1 MMSSLNKEQQQAVD
15 CLNYAQQIRRFNLN
29 KNTSVPAYDQS
40 YKGSQLRVC
49 LVREGTPKR
58 EQFIKSPKDVYN
70 LVKKQLC
77 NSDREIFL
85 SILISVD
92 GSLIG
97 VETVSI
103 GSLDQC
109 LVSPR
114 EVFKSA
120 ILANAAKI
128 IICHNHPSGCLE
140 LSEQDKKLTKTLL
153 EAGRLLSIYVC
164 DHIVVSHE
172 GFTSH
177 KGVDSNLFLKGG
189 KLDERK

>member
-1 MMSSLNKEQQQAVD
+1 MNKKKTIPD
-15 CLNYAQQIRRFNLN
+15 
-29 KNTSVPAYDQS
+29 YDKS

-58 EQFIKSPKDVYN
+58 QIFVKSPEDVYN

-77 NSDREIFL
+77 DSDREVFL
-85 SILISVD
+85 SILLSTD

-97 VETVSI
+97 VEQISVGT
-103 GSLDQC
+103 LDEC

-114 EVFKSA
+114 ELFKSA
-120 ILANAAKI
+120 ILSNAAKI
-128 IICHNHPSGCLE
+128 ILCHNHPSGSLQ
-140 LSEQDKKLTKTLL
+140 LSEQDKKLSKILL

-172 GFTSH
+172 GYTSY
-177 KGVDSNLFLKGG
+177 KEINSSLF
-189 KLDERK
+189 